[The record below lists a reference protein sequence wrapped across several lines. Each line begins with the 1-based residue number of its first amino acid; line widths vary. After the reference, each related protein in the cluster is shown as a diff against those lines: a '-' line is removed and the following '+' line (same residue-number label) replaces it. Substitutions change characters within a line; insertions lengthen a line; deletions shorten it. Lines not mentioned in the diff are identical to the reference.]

1 MGAKEASFTVTVTV
15 LGAAQVPETGRTV
28 LAWEVEAE
36 ADEPEAEVR
45 VVTWEEEAEAEVEP
59 ETGTTVLA

>member
-1 MGAKEASFTVTVTV
+1 VGANEAPLTVTVTV

-36 ADEPEAEVR
+36 VE
-45 VVTWEEEAEAEVEP
+45 EP
-59 ETGTTVLA
+59 ETGAMVLA